1 MLTKIGRKVNCG
13 QKPKEQERKSVRGSH
28 EGPAPAPGS
37 SPILSSPPSPQPP
50 PSVPWSAGAIGHPGQ
65 KPWLHT
71 PCFSRHDQ
79 KREWSKGFFFLRSG
93 WGARG
98 LGSWEAWD
106 RGGGVRCRNGMVSCI
121 SSAEHTRAGGA
132 DCCGGLLSCSWIPV
146 CFPWLPRGYQ
156 ANPSCG
162 QAQTCWICPAVRYW

>member
-13 QKPKEQERKSVRGSH
+13 QEPKEQERKSVRGSH

-37 SPILSSPPSPQPP
+37 SPILPSPPSPHPP
-50 PSVPWSAGAIGHPGQ
+50 PSMPWSAGAVGHPGQ

-98 LGSWEAWD
+98 LGSWEAWG
-106 RGGGVRCRNGMVSCI
+106 RGGGGWCGAEMGW
-121 SSAEHTRAGGA
+121 SAASAPLSTP
-132 DCCGGLLSCSWIPV
+132 GLGSCSWIPV
-146 CFPWLPRGYQ
+146 CFPWFPRGYQ

-162 QAQTCWICPAVRYW
+162 QARTCWICPAVRYW